1 MAKSKAK
8 WLVGA
13 TTRELVVLLKECI
26 KEEDLKKANKIIAEL
41 LDRIPE
47 DDGNMTIEEAVE
59 KAKQDL
65 EAILDLYNQEAKS
78 VADVEDDE
86 DDDEDD
92 EEEEAPK
99 PKKSRKS
106 RKSKAKPEPEED
118 EDDEEDDEDDED
130 EDEDEDDEDED
141 DPGYED
147 MSQGELKKELRRR
160 GIKVTKSMKKA
171 DMVRALEADDAV

>member
-13 TTRELVVLLKECI
+13 TTRELVVLLKGCI
-26 KEEDLKKANKIIAEL
+26 KDEDLKKANKIIAEL

-47 DDGNMTIEEAVE
+47 DDGNITIEEAVE

-65 EAILDLYNQEAKS
+65 EAILDLYNQEVKS
-78 VADVEDDE
+78 VVSSDEDDE
-86 DDDEDD
+86 EE

-118 EDDEEDDEDDED
+118 EDDDEDEED
-130 EDEDEDDEDED
+130 EDEDEDDEDEDEDED

-171 DMVRALEADDAV
+171 DMIRALEADDEV

>member
-26 KEEDLKKANKIIAEL
+26 KDEDLKKANKIITEL

-78 VADVEDDE
+78 VADVE
-86 DDDEDD
+86 DDEDD

-130 EDEDEDDEDED
+130 EDEDEDDEDD

>member
-13 TTRELVVLLKECI
+13 TTRELVVLLKGCI
-26 KEEDLKKANKIIAEL
+26 KDEDLKKANKIITEL

-78 VADVEDDE
+78 VAEVE
-86 DDDEDD
+86 DDDEDE

-99 PKKSRKS
+99 PKRARKS

-118 EDDEEDDEDDED
+118 EDEDEDEPEDEDDEDEDDED
-130 EDEDEDDEDED
+130 EDEED